1 MSWFKSDEQKS
12 YEERAKRHAQV
23 ARSYDEE
30 AASLLERLKH
40 RPEPVRQC
48 ALSLLKDERYLFDF
62 PAWGDPNLNERLYCN
77 EMDSFLKDPVLSR
90 KLFQQELIT
99 LLDMV
104 PFPSETTEASPFT
117 TPLFS
122 FIPDLRG
129 FTERIHDWLKDASIV
144 TKPCMFRAES
154 ARMNANVMRLH
165 GEPTKISTS
174 TIDPRAY
181 FEGMKLGALLQTL
194 VPLPLSHNDR
204 FSHMHILGGTGA
216 GKTTLL
222 ENLILH
228 DLKSENRP
236 ALVIVDSQGDLIRK
250 ISRLALFN
258 EELADAL
265 VLISPKDTKHPPA
278 LNVFDVNRE
287 RLGTY
292 DDMLKEQV
300 VAGVIQTFDYLFAGL
315 LGADLTAKQGVF
327 FKFVARLMLSL
338 PETMGRNATILD
350 MLRLMED
357 PAPYRKAI
365 ESLPPIQRDF
375 FERDFQNKTFAQTK
389 EQIRYRLHA
398 LIENPT
404 LARLFTSPKTNV
416 DLFSELN
423 RGSVILVDTAKDFLK
438 GSSAHFGQIFISLV
452 LQAVLE
458 RAAITDRRPAFLIV
472 DEAAEY
478 FDSNIDDLLT
488 QVRKFG
494 MGCVFAHQY
503 LDQCSGALK
512 ASLAA
517 NTSIKFAAGVSTSD
531 ARVMAAEMRTTPDFI
546 LSQPRLHFA
555 AHIRNLTPQALSIP
569 VQIGM
574 LDKEPQL
581 TKEQYQALI
590 ERNRA
595 RVFAA
600 PSPTKPVE
608 VEKDV
613 SDEW

>member
-1 MSWFKSDEQKS
+1 
-12 YEERAKRHAQV
+12 
-23 ARSYDEE
+23 
-30 AASLLERLKH
+30 
-40 RPEPVRQC
+40 
-48 ALSLLKDERYLFDF
+48 
-62 PAWGDPNLNERLYCN
+62 
-77 EMDSFLKDPVLSR
+77 
-90 KLFQQELIT
+90 
-99 LLDMV
+99 
-104 PFPSETTEASPFT
+104 
-117 TPLFS
+117 
-122 FIPDLRG
+122 
-129 FTERIHDWLKDASIV
+129 
-144 TKPCMFRAES
+144 
-154 ARMNANVMRLH
+154 
-165 GEPTKISTS
+165 
-174 TIDPRAY
+174 
-181 FEGMKLGALLQTL
+181 
-194 VPLPLSHNDR
+194 
-204 FSHMHILGGTGA
+204 
-216 GKTTLL
+216 
-222 ENLILH
+222 
-228 DLKSENRP
+228 
-236 ALVIVDSQGDLIRK
+236 
-250 ISRLALFN
+250 
-258 EELADAL
+258 
-265 VLISPKDTKHPPA
+265 
-278 LNVFDVNRE
+278 
-287 RLGTY
+287 
-292 DDMLKEQV
+292 
-300 VAGVIQTFDYLFAGL
+300 
-315 LGADLTAKQGVF
+315 
-327 FKFVARLMLSL
+327 
-338 PETMGRNATILD
+338 

-546 LSQPRLHFA
+546 LSQPRLRFA